1 MVKAQLSI
9 LDEAGSESGLGS
21 IQGVQSINQDNKT
34 EDSSLPHLMLH
45 DREGDMDCT
54 GPWGLETRNACAHY
68 WNNNMYTPTL

>member
-54 GPWGLETRNACAHY
+54 GP
-68 WNNNMYTPTL
+68 

>member
-1 MVKAQLSI
+1 MSHSRARTTMVKAQLSI

-54 GPWGLETRNACAHY
+54 GP
-68 WNNNMYTPTL
+68 